1 MDAGS
6 RLKAERQRLGMTQEA
21 FGTSCGVLK
30 GAQINYESGKRHPDT
45 DYLAAAAQIGVDV
58 LYVIT
63 GQRSAASVAEQQLL
77 ASFRASSSVLQQAAL
92 AVLGVQAASSPPPA
106 SFVGATGSEV
116 GQVVQGTSVNQD
128 RVDIRIGSKKRG
140 RKA

>member
-6 RLKAERQRLGMTQEA
+6 RLKAERQRLGMTQEE

-63 GQRSAASVAEQQLL
+63 GQHSAASAAEQQLL
-77 ASFRASSSVLQQAAL
+77 ARFRASSSVLQQAAL
-92 AVLGVQAASSPPPA
+92 AVLGVQAPVS
-106 SFVGATGSEV
+106 TGISIGQA
-116 GQVVQGTSVNQD
+116 GQVNTGGVEQHGVTFNV
-128 RVDIRIGSKKRG
+128 GMPEKKSP
-140 RKA
+140 RKR

>member
-63 GQRSAASVAEQQLL
+63 GQRSAASAAEQQLL
-77 ASFRASSSVLQQAAL
+77 ARFRASSSVLQQAAL
-92 AVLGVQAASSPPPA
+92 AVLGVQAPMS
-106 SFVGATGSEV
+106 TGISIGQA
-116 GQVVQGTSVNQD
+116 GQVNTGGVEQHGVTFNV
-128 RVDIRIGSKKRG
+128 GMPEKKSP
-140 RKA
+140 RKR